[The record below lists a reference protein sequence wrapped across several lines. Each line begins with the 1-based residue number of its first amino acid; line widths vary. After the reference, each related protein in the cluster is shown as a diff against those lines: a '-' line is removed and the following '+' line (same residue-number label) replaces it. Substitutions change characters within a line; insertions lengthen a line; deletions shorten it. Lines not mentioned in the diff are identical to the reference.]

1 MFDALEDTPRDFQV
15 KLVDALNSLGET
27 MQVPPTEAF
36 NKVLCKS
43 DDGNEDVT
51 KKLYNWWRAFFEVLG
66 KCEKIPND
74 RKTEFNQK
82 IDDLMAEIMKAGD
95 IEATDEEEP
104 VMESDDEGLGYQ
116 QATKDDEDKMLADME
131 FAIQHIGEV
140 ANKVKAVVNFINPY
154 CGTEVNESG
163 DQPKFKVGDVVRV
176 KGVSGMD
183 FYGRDAPIGPIV
195 KIEPPH
201 PDIGVYEYL
210 IKGRSGEFFAY
221 EDELELF
228 PERFTEENDIM
239 DKPARYGIGDHV
251 LYKGEECVV
260 TDVDEDL
267 RNDEEIYQV
276 SRDSDKVDGLSF
288 NDWATWDDLEPLEGF
303 TENIGKFN
311 FRVGDKVKVVGRG
324 LASKGW
330 IGVVSSVDKS
340 SPGLPYT
347 VDFEGRESGEYAPD
361 ELAPARGFTEEVK
374 NTMKLEQSDADGI
387 ANSFELIDKLKDDL
401 KLGDYT
407 FGWEALG
414 SWIEVNE
421 LRPVGEDRIDF
432 DLFFIR
438 YKDTE
443 YPSEKKLTEEVEQC
457 LLADG
462 WKLGGIEFPDDRW
475 DYPEDDNS
483 GIAIEGW
490 LERIGGDLEDGN
502 KTMKFKKKVDERIGG
517 GDSDEWVSMNDYVG
531 EEFSESGDGKMSINL
546 TSAEESDFE
555 SCVEDYIIQAEEKH
569 GSESDMVIGVAT
581 SKALRWIEMIC
592 AKDCTRLNPE
602 DVTINWADDSGA
614 EDEFAPAKG
623 NSKSVYD
630 FVEEI
635 YKNVSD
641 YYMGSGTRGK
651 PESDD
656 ETLMNEAKVV
666 VDANDVW
673 DVLELLDNDI
683 AHTELTD
690 LINSHLRTE
699 EEIMDA
705 INELCGETITKK
717 ELNTLLSGRMATLV
731 DYLGLDVEEYEN
743 MGNFKDS
750 GKPTSVELESR
761 EPEETKKVSLY
772 VDWDDDGA
780 GIDSNVVIDVPAEIA
795 DSKESDALYDYISD
809 WIDHQDFCVN
819 DWMITDIEGLMD
831 EGSTDEIKGG
841 EVKDGEKQVIQD
853 GETKTLVAGE
863 GDNKKPV
870 CEMTI
875 EQEIDDPWKLSEM
888 LWSQGKENLQEL
900 LRSELVGEEDIMMM
914 LEDSELRNLTSIND
928 AFAFDFP
935 SILDS
940 LGLDGEAWSQNLEFK
955 RKGDDS
961 EGDSKKGSDDGDTTE
976 WLYYRNRSIIRTC
989 Q

>member
-1 MFDALEDTPRDFQV
+1 MKQISETIDGSIKDIIQLKTLDNSLEYSQMFDALEDTPREFQL

-95 IEATDEEEP
+95 TEATDEEEP
-104 VMESDDEGLGYQ
+104 VMESSDDEFGYQ

-131 FAIQHIGEV
+131 FAVQHIGEV
-140 ANKVKAVVNFINPY
+140 ANKVKAVVDFINPY

-176 KGVSGMD
+176 MNASGMD
-183 FYGRDAPIGPIV
+183 LYGRDAPIGSIV

-201 PDIGVYEYL
+201 PDVGVYEYL

-228 PERFTEENDIM
+228 PERFTEENDDM

-288 NDWATWDDLEPLEGF
+288 NDWATWDELEPLEGF

-361 ELAPARGFTEEVK
+361 ELTLAKGFTEEEK
-374 NTMKLEQSDADGI
+374 N
-387 ANSFELIDKLKDDL
+387 
-401 KLGDYT
+401 
-407 FGWEALG
+407 
-414 SWIEVNE
+414 
-421 LRPVGEDRIDF
+421 
-432 DLFFIR
+432 
-438 YKDTE
+438 
-443 YPSEKKLTEEVEQC
+443 
-457 LLADG
+457 
-462 WKLGGIEFPDDRW
+462 
-475 DYPEDDNS
+475 
-483 GIAIEGW
+483 
-490 LERIGGDLEDGN
+490 
-502 KTMKFKKKVDERIGG
+502 TMKFKKIDERIGG
-517 GDSDEWVSMNDYVG
+517 GSDEWVSIDDYVG
-531 EEFSESGDGKMSINL
+531 EEFSES
-546 TSAEESDFE
+546 
-555 SCVEDYIIQAEEKH
+555 
-569 GSESDMVIGVAT
+569 
-581 SKALRWIEMIC
+581 
-592 AKDCTRLNPE
+592 
-602 DVTINWADDSGA
+602 DDKKQFG
-614 EDEFAPAKG
+614 
-623 NSKSVYD
+623 
-630 FVEEI
+630 
-635 YKNVSD
+635 
-641 YYMGSGTRGK
+641 
-651 PESDD
+651 
-656 ETLMNEAKVV
+656 EAKVV

-673 DVLELLDNDI
+673 DVLDLLDNDI
-683 AHTELTD
+683 AHNELTD
-690 LINSHLRTE
+690 LINSHVRTE
-699 EEIMDA
+699 DEIMDA
-705 INELCGETITKK
+705 IDELCGETITQK

-750 GKPTSVELESR
+750 DKPTSVELEANVVDEGFWGGFLGGVAGFFLGGGLLGTVAGAVAGSKLQNYFHKRDVVKNLDDVQLLILASCKEAAANGVTADDLKKALEKNKDVDIAKEVNGLVDVGVIKKNGDTIMITAEGKEVLQKAGYDEKAVQNTAKKEADKNVGDNNGSSEEQMAAESDWDEKHR
-761 EPEETKKVSLY
+761 ERKEDTGKGQNPEEIK
-772 VDWDDDGA
+772 
-780 GIDSNVVIDVPAEIA
+780 N
-795 DSKESDALYDYISD
+795 
-809 WIDHQDFCVN
+809 QDKIFN
-819 DWMITDIEGLMD
+819 
-831 EGSTDEIKGG
+831 
-841 EVKDGEKQVIQD
+841 QD
-853 GETKTLVAGE
+853 GENKTLVAGE

-875 EQEIDDPWKLSEM
+875 EQEVSSPQSLLRL
-888 LWSQGKENLQEL
+888 LWEQGKEHLIEL
-900 LRSELVGEEDIMMM
+900 LNSEYVDNDAIMPT
-914 LEDSELRNLTSIND
+914 LEDMGLRNLTEIND
-928 AFAFDFP
+928 AFAYDFET
-935 SILDS
+935 ILDS
-940 LGLDGEAWSQNLEFK
+940 LGLDGKAWSQNLEIK

-961 EGDSKKGSDDGDTTE
+961 ED
-976 WLYYRNRSIIRTC
+976 
-989 Q
+989 

>member
-1 MFDALEDTPRDFQV
+1 MKQISETIDGSIKDIIQLKTLDNSLEYSQMFDALEDTPREFQL

-95 IEATDEEEP
+95 TEATDEEEP
-104 VMESDDEGLGYQ
+104 VMESSDDEFGYQ

-131 FAIQHIGEV
+131 FAVQHIGEV
-140 ANKVKAVVNFINPY
+140 ANKVKAVVDFINPY

-176 KGVSGMD
+176 MNASGMD
-183 FYGRDAPIGPIV
+183 LYGRDAPIGSIV

-201 PDIGVYEYL
+201 PDVGVYEYL

-228 PERFTEENDIM
+228 PERFTEENDDM

-288 NDWATWDDLEPLEGF
+288 NDWATWDELEPLEGF

-311 FRVGDKVKVVGRG
+311 FHVGDKVKVVGRG

-361 ELAPARGFTEEVK
+361 ELTLAKGFTEEEK
-374 NTMKLEQSDADGI
+374 N
-387 ANSFELIDKLKDDL
+387 
-401 KLGDYT
+401 
-407 FGWEALG
+407 
-414 SWIEVNE
+414 
-421 LRPVGEDRIDF
+421 
-432 DLFFIR
+432 
-438 YKDTE
+438 
-443 YPSEKKLTEEVEQC
+443 
-457 LLADG
+457 
-462 WKLGGIEFPDDRW
+462 
-475 DYPEDDNS
+475 
-483 GIAIEGW
+483 
-490 LERIGGDLEDGN
+490 
-502 KTMKFKKKVDERIGG
+502 TMKFKKIDERIGG
-517 GDSDEWVSMNDYVG
+517 GSDEWVSIDDYVG
-531 EEFSESGDGKMSINL
+531 EEFSES
-546 TSAEESDFE
+546 
-555 SCVEDYIIQAEEKH
+555 
-569 GSESDMVIGVAT
+569 
-581 SKALRWIEMIC
+581 
-592 AKDCTRLNPE
+592 
-602 DVTINWADDSGA
+602 DDKKQFG
-614 EDEFAPAKG
+614 
-623 NSKSVYD
+623 
-630 FVEEI
+630 
-635 YKNVSD
+635 
-641 YYMGSGTRGK
+641 
-651 PESDD
+651 
-656 ETLMNEAKVV
+656 EAKVV

-673 DVLELLDNDI
+673 DVLDLLDNDI
-683 AHTELTD
+683 AHNELTD
-690 LINSHLRTE
+690 LINSHVRTE
-699 EEIMDA
+699 DEIMDA
-705 INELCGETITKK
+705 IDELCGETITQK

-750 GKPTSVELESR
+750 DKPTSVELEANVVDEGFWGGFLGGVAGFFLGGGLLGTVAGAVAGSKLQNYFHKRDVVKNLDDVQLLILASCKEAAANGVTADDLKKALEKNKDVDIAKEVNGLVDVGVIKKNGDTIMITAEGKEVLQKAGYDEKAVQNTAKKEADKNVGDNNGSSEEQMAAESDWDEKHR
-761 EPEETKKVSLY
+761 ERKEDTGKGQNPEEIK
-772 VDWDDDGA
+772 
-780 GIDSNVVIDVPAEIA
+780 N
-795 DSKESDALYDYISD
+795 
-809 WIDHQDFCVN
+809 QDKIFN
-819 DWMITDIEGLMD
+819 
-831 EGSTDEIKGG
+831 
-841 EVKDGEKQVIQD
+841 QD
-853 GETKTLVAGE
+853 GENKTLVAGE

-875 EQEIDDPWKLSEM
+875 EQEVSSPQSLLRL
-888 LWSQGKENLQEL
+888 LWEQGKEHLIEL
-900 LRSELVGEEDIMMM
+900 LNSEYVDNDAIMPT
-914 LEDSELRNLTSIND
+914 LEDMGLRNLTEIND
-928 AFAFDFP
+928 AFAYDFET
-935 SILDS
+935 ILDS
-940 LGLDGEAWSQNLEFK
+940 LGLDGKAWSQNLEIK

-961 EGDSKKGSDDGDTTE
+961 ED
-976 WLYYRNRSIIRTC
+976 
-989 Q
+989 